1 METIKKSPIYSKLS
15 QNYISIKDDL
25 DEIIKGKEQNER
37 ESELK
42 SRAIHYNFC
51 KYQSI
56 NNEIISNI

>member
-42 SRAIHYNFC
+42 SRAIHYNLC
-51 KYQSI
+51 KYKSI